1 MGRRIPKSRRH
12 KKLKSVDP
20 FRKDA
25 GAAKPID
32 PRANR
37 PPKSLEQEVPRGA
50 MMLFE
55 STDGEEPKRKRAKR
69 RASKNLISVQR
80 SRMESEQRGMTRPL
94 KPLPERL
101 EQQPNESDEQFLKR
115 LDHLAGRAFTEASV
129 ENKFNVR
136 VDRDAE
142 GRTVVDPKGGDAI
155 DANYG
160 ARKREK
166 RKLREQKL
174 KEKKRQ
180 KLAAREQRD
189 DFSHLKDQVAFGEVV
204 HHPPEITAHVR
215 KADSDKLTKPGRK
228 ELLLTKLLSGQSTG
242 GQSTGDL
249 SAKRKSLPAA
259 DRQRLE
265 AERQRAVFL
274 YRKMKA
280 EAAAKRAGGT

>member
-37 PPKSLEQEVPRGA
+37 PPKSLEQEVPRGVK
-50 MMLFE
+50 MLFE
-55 STDGEEPKRKRAKR
+55 SADDDDEKPRRKRGKR
-69 RASKNLISVQR
+69 FASKNLISVQR
-80 SRMESEQRGMTRPL
+80 CRMESEQRGMTRPL

-129 ENKFNVR
+129 EDKFNVR

-155 DANYG
+155 DENYG
-160 ARKREK
+160 ARKRQK

-180 KLAAREQRD
+180 RLSAREQRD
-189 DFSHLKDQVAFGEVV
+189 DFSHLKDEVAFGEVV

-228 ELLLTKLLSGQSTG
+228 ELLLTKLLTGGAQST
-242 GQSTGDL
+242 SDL
-249 SAKRKSLPAA
+249 TAKRKSLPAG

-280 EAAAKRAGGT
+280 EAAAKRAGAT

>member
-1 MGRRIPKSRRH
+1 M
-12 KKLKSVDP
+12 L
-20 FRKDA
+20 
-25 GAAKPID
+25 
-32 PRANR
+32 
-37 PPKSLEQEVPRGA
+37 LESADED
-50 MMLFE
+50 E
-55 STDGEEPKRKRAKR
+55 KPKRKRSKR

-80 SRMESEQRGMTRPL
+80 SKMESEQRGMTRPL

-101 EQQPNESDEQFLKR
+101 EQQPNESDDQFLKR
-115 LDHLAGRAFTEASV
+115 LDHLAGRAFSEASI

-155 DANYG
+155 DENYG
-160 ARKREK
+160 ARKRQK

-180 KLAAREQRD
+180 KLTAREQRD
-189 DFSHLKDQVAFGEVV
+189 DFGHLKDEVAFGEVV

-215 KADSDKLTKPGRK
+215 KADSNKLTKPGRK
-228 ELLLTKLLSGQSTG
+228 ELLLTKLLTG
-242 GQSTGDL
+242 GQSTGGGAAADL
-249 SAKRKSLPAA
+249 TAKRKALPAG

-280 EAAAKRAGGT
+280 EAAAKRAGST